1 MSSEQP
7 GPFGPWPV
15 LERHV
20 RYQGR
25 FNIVEER
32 RLTPDGE
39 ILWTTVEAR
48 WDSVVALPVWDD
60 GQVTLVRQY
69 RPPLGTTTLE
79 LPGGGVV
86 KGTDAATQA
95 RRELAEEVGI
105 EADEMLPLTTVVAFS
120 GAVNAKIHIF
130 LARGLRSIPSAGRD
144 HHEFVEVVQVPFEE
158 VLERAIS
165 GELIDAPLVM
175 AALLARQ
182 RGLA

>member
-1 MSSEQP
+1 MTDTP

-25 FNIVEER
+25 FNIIEER

-48 WDSVVALPVWDD
+48 WDSVVVLPLWDD

-69 RPPLGTTTLE
+69 RPPLDRVMLE
-79 LPGGGVV
+79 LPGGGLV
-86 KGTDAATQA
+86 KGGDPVAQA
-95 RRELAEEVGI
+95 RAELAEECGV
-105 EADEMLPLTTVVAFS
+105 EAAEVVPLTSVVAFS
-120 GAVNAKIHIF
+120 GAVDARIHIL
-130 LARGLRSIPSAGRD
+130 LARGLRQVTSPGRD
-144 HHEFVEVVQVPFEE
+144 RHEFIEVVQMPFESLLQR
-158 VLERAIS
+158 VVA
-165 GELIDAPLVM
+165 GELVDVPLVI
-175 AALLARQ
+175 ATLLARQ

>member
-1 MSSEQP
+1 MTDTP

-25 FNIVEER
+25 FNIIEER

-48 WDSVVALPVWDD
+48 WDSVVVLPLWDD

-69 RPPLGTTTLE
+69 RPPLDRVMLE
-79 LPGGGVV
+79 APGGGLV
-86 KGTDAATQA
+86 KGGDPAAQA
-95 RRELAEEVGI
+95 RAELAEECGI
-105 EADEMLPLTTVVAFS
+105 AAAEVVPLTTVVAFG
-120 GAVNAKIHIF
+120 GAVDARIHIL
-130 LARGLRSIPSAGRD
+130 LARGLARTPSPGRD
-144 HHEFVEVVQVPFEE
+144 HHEFIEVVQMPFEE
-158 VLERAIS
+158 LLRRVVA
-165 GELIDAPLVM
+165 GEVQDAPLVT
-175 AALLARQ
+175 ATLLARQ